1 MVDSSPCT
9 MLKAYSGKMTK
20 IQKKVYDYGDKNIIR
35 SHFRP
40 ERWLFPFYVDHFA
53 ITQKTAKCPGIICI
67 DKTSLLEFLCSMF
80 FVFFLQDS

>member
-9 MLKAYSGKMTK
+9 MLKAYSGKMTR

-53 ITQKTAKCPGIICI
+53 ITQKTAKCPRIICI
-67 DKTSLLEFLCSMF
+67 DKTY
-80 FVFFLQDS
+80 VTP